1 MTNSSACS
9 LSHCSIYV
17 PRISAVMHPPPFRLA
32 HHLSDWPDCSLE
44 LHCCQGTKNLPLRLL
59 ATNHGD
65 RSFAE
70 ILPPLRCKRCNRPP
84 APVYLCAGHRE
95 HNNGAPADWAIELL
109 PVSCVSPR

>member
-1 MTNSSACS
+1 
-9 LSHCSIYV
+9 
-17 PRISAVMHPPPFRLA
+17 MHPPPFRLA
-32 HHLSDWPDCSLE
+32 HHLSDWPDCNLE
-44 LHCCQGTKNLPLRLL
+44 LHCCQGTTILPLRLL
-59 ATNHGD
+59 ATKRGD

-70 ILPPLRCKRCNRPP
+70 ILPRLRCKRCNRPP